1 MNDIFYTLFRLQGEQ
16 DWQPQINMFE
26 SERELWIEVELPGM
40 ERDQIKVVFEDGA
53 LTISG
58 TRRKGPQ
65 TQDYIC
71 CQLEIEYG
79 TFYRFIKFD
88 TPIDPVHIEA
98 RYEKGILD
106 IRVPKKLKAE
116 EDQ

>member
-1 MNDIFYTLFRLQGEQ
+1 MNDIFFTLFRLQGEQ

-26 SERELWIEVELPGM
+26 SDQELWIEVELPGM
-40 ERDQIKVVFEDGA
+40 EKEQIKVVFEDGA

-58 TRRKGPQ
+58 IRRKGPQ

-71 CQLEIEYG
+71 RQLEIEYG
-79 TFYRFIKFD
+79 SFYRFIN
-88 TPIDPVHIEA
+88 IDMPVDQEHIEA

-106 IRVPKKLKAE
+106 IRVPKK
-116 EDQ
+116 